1 MLRDSVMQS
10 FATPRLTLERP
21 TTISFGLWRYL
32 VTATIPPR
40 ISPRRLSLN
49 PAVSPYLSF
58 PWCILMLPAAYPN
71 TSPSLDCI
79 VYCVSSPEPSAVLS
93 APVHCFS
100 SIYFAFSQILVCQIM
115 ILLPL
120 ILTFCDIFLKK

>member
-1 MLRDSVMQS
+1 MQS

-79 VYCVSSPEPSAVLS
+79 VYCVSSPDPPLSSVLQYIASPPFTLPLVKFLS
-93 APVHCFS
+93 AR
-100 SIYFAFSQILVCQIM
+100 
-115 ILLPL
+115 
-120 ILTFCDIFLKK
+120 